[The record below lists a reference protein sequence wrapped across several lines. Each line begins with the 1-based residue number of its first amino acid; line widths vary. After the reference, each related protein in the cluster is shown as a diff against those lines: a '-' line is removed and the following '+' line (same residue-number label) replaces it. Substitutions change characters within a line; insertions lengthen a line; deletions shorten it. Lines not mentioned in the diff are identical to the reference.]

1 MCFSTKGTRKYYS
14 TGIKVT
20 TNQWSDTTKKIIK
33 RKDADELNNLL
44 TAYTSRAHEV
54 IEKLVKEGNYDLNAV
69 ISLMNGEDEGT
80 SFIEYCERRRN
91 ERKVCEHTKKR
102 YDVFIKFLK
111 HGER

>member
-1 MCFSTKGTRKYYS
+1 MAKINLSIFHNRQKRGTSQKEVSIELCFSTKGT
-14 TGIKVT
+14 
-20 TNQWSDTTKKIIK
+20 

-80 SFIEYCERRRN
+80 SFIE
-91 ERKVCEHTKKR
+91 
-102 YDVFIKFLK
+102 
-111 HGER
+111 